1 MNFKNQLSRSIT
13 LLPLLYI
20 IGLEQA
26 GATSISDNCAS
37 VGITCEDFIVLS
49 GNTATV
55 YAWCNSPPAI
65 AHATWTNLTNII
77 ITPYP
82 TPTTDNCVTL
92 LPPGYTSPP
101 PGVSPSCTVAYGPL
115 TKAASGQS
123 SHFDMVLTFNNSATC
138 TVDPFFT
145 TLVINT
151 GRAVVQTF
159 SDVAK
164 AVHFITVTNGA
175 PGLNRLAIRVN
186 GKDFKTLDLDGAA
199 SVINVDATSV
209 MTEDKNTISF
219 IGRGDLGSFANIVV
233 ADTAP
238 VASNSFTS
246 AVSGNAQRNAGIW
259 GPLVDSVEDNAS
271 DQAAIAAKQQIQ
283 LSLAAS
289 LDLSSAVTA
298 SNYVVTVNGSTVSYL
313 QVSATPSA
321 DGTTLVLRLPT
332 RSFVAGNTIQVNW
345 SGLKNSKGQ
354 LLSGHLDLI
363 AQ

>member
-1 MNFKNQLSRSIT
+1 MNLKKRLCRSIA
-13 LLPLLYI
+13 LLPLFYI
-20 IGLEQA
+20 TVLQQA
-26 GATSISDNCAS
+26 GAASISDNCAS
-37 VGITCEDFIVLS
+37 VGITCEDFIDLT
-49 GNTATV
+49 GTTATV
-55 YAWCNSPPAI
+55 FAWCKTPTMTAI
-65 AHATWTNLTNII
+65 WGPLTNIN
-77 ITPYP
+77 T
-82 TPTTDNCVTL
+82 
-92 LPPGYTSPP
+92 PP
-101 PGVSPSCTVAYGPL
+101 PEPRIDTCVSLPGGPPSPCTVAHGPL
-115 TKAASGQS
+115 TKTNPGP
-123 SHFDMVLTFNNSATC
+123 SHFNMVLTFTSSGPTC

-159 SDVAK
+159 SDIKK
-164 AVHFITVTNGA
+164 AEHFIAVTNGA
-175 PGLNRLAIRVN
+175 PGLKRLAIRVN
-186 GKDFKTLDLDGAA
+186 GKDFKNLDLDDAT
-199 SVINVDATSV
+199 SVINVDATSI

-219 IGRGDLGSFANIVV
+219 IGRGDLGSFANIAVG
-233 ADTAP
+233 DTPPA
-238 VASNSFTS
+238 VRSSLTS
-246 AVSGNAQRNAGIW
+246 AASGNAQKNAGIW

-313 QVSATPSA
+313 QVSATPNT
-321 DGTTLVLRLPT
+321 DGTTLVLRLPA

-345 SGLKNSKGQ
+345 NGLKNSKGQ